1 MAIIQERPTLE
12 WRSVARNLAF
22 AAVAVMLFLMK
33 RRYAGP
39 FQELIG
45 AYAGNVTVSFALY
58 FVILGLCMMSPRF
71 GGVIAAVLVL
81 ACVESFE
88 LLDGFGFMANTYDT
102 FDLLANAIGVGLAFS
117 LDTVLGGK
125 RRNVHN
131 SSVAARG

>member
-1 MAIIQERPTLE
+1 MAIIQENPTLE
-12 WRSVARNLAF
+12 LRSVARNLAF
-22 AAVAVMLFLMK
+22 VAVAVMLFLMK
-33 RRYAGP
+33 KQYAGP

-58 FVILGLCMMSPRF
+58 FVFQRLCMMSPRF
-71 GGVIAAVLVL
+71 GRVIAAALVL

-117 LDTVLGGK
+117 LDTVLGRK
-125 RRNVHN
+125 RQKDPEANVE
-131 SSVAARG
+131 A